1 MKLQKL
7 DVRKVTDN
15 EIIELYWVRSESA
28 IQETARQYG
37 AFCKSISMNIL
48 KNNEDAEE
56 CVNDT
61 YLKAWNAI
69 PPQRPTMFSSFLG
82 RITRNLSLD
91 RYKARKTQKRS
102 VDGTALLLSEL
113 EECIPSNSNVED
125 EVEIGVLEEMIDRFL
140 SAMGKDDRVFFVRRY
155 WFADS
160 IEGMASRFSVGESKI
175 KTSLFRTRNK
185 LREYLEKE
193 GVTI

>member
-1 MKLQKL
+1 M
-7 DVRKVTDN
+7 
-15 EIIELYWVRSESA
+15 
-28 IQETARQYG
+28 
-37 AFCKSISMNIL
+37 
-48 KNNEDAEE
+48 
-56 CVNDT
+56 
-61 YLKAWNAI
+61 
-69 PPQRPTMFSSFLG
+69 
-82 RITRNLSLD
+82 
-91 RYKARKTQKRS
+91 
-102 VDGTALLLSEL
+102 LLSEL

-160 IEGMASRFSVGESKI
+160 IEGIASRFSVGESKI